1 MKCVYIVKYVFYVL
15 FRCAS
20 VHLYMKGFQKEKKK
34 ILKKVARS
42 TDTPKKVEV
51 FVRNMFFR
59 KTVFGL

>member
-42 TDTPKKVEV
+42 TDTPKKS
-51 FVRNMFFR
+51 
-59 KTVFGL
+59 